1 MGHRISRHQ
10 STTLGTPQSKQK
22 KLAKGNTDTAAPAK
36 TKKESSV
43 TTSAENNQISP
54 SNIQIQPSRVPSATV
69 IQQQQ
74 FQSVSQVG
82 SVVIT
87 IRMLK
92 MEPND
97 FNEFMQQHQ
106 QHQQQSLPNLQS
118 ERITTAPC
126 HSFGNTVSPQIIEP
140 QFNNQHLFQSNM
152 AMSSIQTSNDNVH
165 ATNNNLCDTVTHC
178 NNSLDNN
185 LLNNFGLPSKQFNC
199 DMPNST
205 TASLEMAARASLLN
219 VAEQNVAHPNDRKVF
234 PASAPQ
240 NLSDSSD
247 IEFKITN
254 ISLTEQNSI
263 YNIRD
268 IANGLNNNKN
278 DNNNVA
284 ANAAAAEAT
293 RLPFELLDP
302 HNIFTTTLLSAT
314 NALNKENSNGMAKN
328 KAQPSSA
335 SSVAGI
341 SMHQHECEHECKYK
355 LEMNLGV
362 KMKQIFK

>member
-10 STTLGTPQSKQK
+10 PTTPGTPQSKQK
-22 KLAKGNTDTAAPAK
+22 KLAKCSTDTAAPAK
-36 TKKESSV
+36 AKKSSSV
-43 TTSAENNQISP
+43 ATSAENNQIPP
-54 SNIQIQPSRVPSATV
+54 SNTHAQSLRVPSATV

-97 FNEFMQQHQ
+97 FNDFMQQHQ
-106 QHQQQSLPNLQS
+106 QHQQQQNLPNMHR
-118 ERITTAPC
+118 ERISTSPC
-126 HSFGNTVSPQIIEP
+126 QSTGSTVTPQHIEP
-140 QFNNQHLFQSNM
+140 QFINQHLFQSSM
-152 AMSSIQTSNDNVH
+152 AISPIQTTNDNVH
-165 ATNNNLCDTVTHC
+165 AINNNSFDTAANC
-178 NNSLDNN
+178 NSSIDNN
-185 LLNNFGLPSKQFNC
+185 LSNNFGLPSKHFIC
-199 DMPNST
+199 DIPKST
-205 TASLEMAARASLLN
+205 TTSDTSD
-219 VAEQNVAHPNDRKVF
+219 VAEPNVGGPNGRIVV
-234 PASAPQ
+234 PTNAPQLQ

-247 IEFKITN
+247 IEFKIGN

-268 IANGLNNNKN
+268 ITNGLSNNKS

-314 NALNKENSNGMAKN
+314 NTLNDENTN
-328 KAQPSSA
+328 
-335 SSVAGI
+335 SVDKSKTPPTTATNIGGN
-341 SMHQHECEHECKYK
+341 SMNQHECEQECKYRFSIFSLAK
-355 LEMNLGV
+355 L
-362 KMKQIFK
+362 KQIIADVI